1 MHGERAFMTN
11 ELPPLTARKERSGGT
26 AHIVWRAARLEGFA
40 AAFREEEH
48 GGCRYQERGGE
59 ERKE

>member
-1 MHGERAFMTN
+1 MTN
-11 ELPPLTARKERSGGT
+11 GLSLLIARKERSGGT
-26 AHIVWRAARLEGFA
+26 AHIVWRAARLEGFT

>member
-1 MHGERAFMTN
+1 MTN
-11 ELPPLTARKERSGGT
+11 GLSLLIARKERSGGT

-40 AAFREEEH
+40 AAFRQQEH